1 MNNIILKVNTNS
13 NFSFSDYTDR
23 VSDEY
28 LYDYFNNFV
37 KEHQLMTKDGDK
49 ITAKMLIQKIDPY
62 FSVIRLYT
70 FSVASDELF
79 SQMREYIESAIQKF
93 DTNFKITDLAYD
105 NFAADIK
112 LWANT
117 ENLSVLNENYA
128 SINDIV
134 SEAFEIFATNIAKA
148 MNIYLDE
155 NLFNKNK
162 LIDLLQDYIDF
173 NDNAA
178 LFLIDDIC
186 NDPDRLIIKN
196 DLIIGN
202 ADTTIEN

>member
-1 MNNIILKVNTNS
+1 MNNIILKINTNS
-13 NFSFSDYTDR
+13 NFSLSNYTDR
-23 VSDEY
+23 ISSEY
-28 LYDYFNNFV
+28 LYDYFDNFI

-70 FSVASDELF
+70 FSVTSDELF
-79 SQMREYIESAIQKF
+79 SQMREYIESATRKF
-93 DTNFKITDLAYD
+93 DTNFKITDLTYD
-105 NFAADIK
+105 NFAADIR
-112 LWANT
+112 LWASA
-117 ENLSVLNENYA
+117 ENSSTLDENYD

-134 SEAFEIFATNIAKA
+134 SEAFEIFANDIVKA
-148 MNIYLDE
+148 MNVYLDE
-155 NLFNKNK
+155 NLFNENK
-162 LIDLLQDYIDF
+162 LINLLQDYIDF
-173 NDNAA
+173 NNNDI

-202 ADTTIEN
+202 ADITIEN

>member
-1 MNNIILKVNTNS
+1 MNNIILKINTNS
-13 NFSFSDYTDR
+13 NFSLSNYTYR
-23 VSDEY
+23 ISNEY
-28 LYDYFNNFV
+28 LYDYFDNFI
-37 KEHQLMTKDGDK
+37 KEHQLTTKDGDK

-79 SQMREYIESAIQKF
+79 SQMREYIESATQKF
-93 DTNFKITDLAYD
+93 DTNFKIVDLAYD

-117 ENLSVLNENYA
+117 ENLSALNENYDL
-128 SINDIV
+128 INDIV
-134 SEAFEIFATNIAKA
+134 SEAFTTFAVDTIKA
-148 MNIYLDE
+148 MNTYLNE
-155 NLFNKNK
+155 NLFNEDK
-162 LIDLLQDYIDF
+162 LISLLQDYIDV
-173 NDNAA
+173 NDNDT

-186 NDPDRLIIKN
+186 NDPGRLIIKN

-202 ADTTIEN
+202 AEVTIEN

>member
-1 MNNIILKVNTNS
+1 MNNIILKINTNS
-13 NFSFSDYTDR
+13 NFSLSNYTDR
-23 VSDEY
+23 ISNEY
-28 LYDYFNNFV
+28 LYDYFDNFI
-37 KEHQLMTKDGDK
+37 KERQLTTKDGDK

-79 SQMREYIESAIQKF
+79 SQMREYIESATQKF

-112 LWANT
+112 LWASA

-134 SEAFEIFATNIAKA
+134 NEAFEIFATNIVKA
-148 MNIYLDE
+148 MNVYLDE
-155 NLFNKNK
+155 NLLNKNK
-162 LIDLLQDYIDF
+162 LIDLLQDYVDF
-173 NDNAA
+173 NDNDV

-202 ADTTIEN
+202 TDTTIEN